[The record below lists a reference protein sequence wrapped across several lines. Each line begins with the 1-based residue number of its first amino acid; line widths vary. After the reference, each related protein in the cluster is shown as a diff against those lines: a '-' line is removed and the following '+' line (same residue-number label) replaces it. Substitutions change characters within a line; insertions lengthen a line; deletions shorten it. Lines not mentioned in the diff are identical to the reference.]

1 MTDRPTIGVIAN
13 PLSGKDVRRIAA
25 RGAVA
30 TNEDKRNRIAR
41 AVVGAVSSGVERV
54 VVMGEPFG
62 IASGAVRDLRL
73 DLEVNVLDVGKA
85 LRPETTATAAVE
97 MRRLGVD
104 VVIVLGGDGTN
115 RIISMAWPDVTLAP
129 MSTGTNNVFP
139 TPIEPTIIGAAAGL
153 VATGRVDR
161 ETHAPRSKIVHVTDG
176 DGASETALIDAV
188 VLVDDFVGNRMPYEP
203 ASLRQLVVSRS
214 EPTAI
219 GVSAIAG
226 RVEPCT
232 ERDDAGV
239 LVECGPGGRPVT
251 VPLGPGLFRT
261 VEVRSARHL
270 ELGESVPLDAQGAD
284 GRPGIVAFDGDRLVT
299 TGPDVTAA
307 VRRDGPRVVDVP
319 GVMQTAAVN
328 GAFDGAAHGLDDDL
342 RRGPTP
348 SAEPT

>member
-1 MTDRPTIGVIAN
+1 MTGRPTIGVIAN

-41 AVVGAVSSGVERV
+41 AVVGAVSSGVESV
-54 VVMGEPFG
+54 VVMDEPFG
-62 IASGAVRDLRL
+62 IASGAVRDIRL
-73 DLEVNVLDVGKA
+73 AIDVEVLDVGRA
-85 LRPETTATAAVE
+85 LRPETTAAAAIQ
-97 MRRLGVD
+97 MRELGVD
-104 VVIVLGGDGTN
+104 VIVVLGGDGTN
-115 RIISMAWPDVTLAP
+115 RIISMAWPEVTLAP

-153 VATGRVDR
+153 VATGQVDPDR
-161 ETHAPRSKIVHVTDG
+161 HAPKSKIVHVTD
-176 DGASETALIDAV
+176 DSGADETALIDAV

-203 ASLRQLVVSRS
+203 SGLRQLVVSRS

-226 RVEPCT
+226 RVEPCA
-232 ERDDAGV
+232 ESDEAGV

-261 VEVRSARHL
+261 VEVRSSRRL
-270 ELGESVPLDAQGAD
+270 ELGEQVSLDAVGEN
-284 GRPGIVAFDGDRLVT
+284 GRPGIVAFDGDRLLS
-299 TGPDVTAA
+299 TGPDVTAV

-319 GVMQTAAVN
+319 GVMQTAATT
-328 GAFDGAAHGLDDDL
+328 GAFDGAARGLDDDL
-342 RRGPTP
+342 RRGPAAT
-348 SAEPT
+348 